1 MLRLCAAVT
10 RVRVRPDLRLHRR
23 LGSVPHSFQL
33 FTTKIQLYNWL
44 AGHMEMVPDRASQLT
59 RFPAASTVACPAALS
74 PTATSDPDLRPSHGQ
89 TTTHSA
95 PLEASAD
102 KWEWLGEPQAPSQS
116 PEQQQQEY
124 ALARRGPE
132 KTHALRVKAHSK
144 APRFE
149 DIVSQLEQLQGAG
162 YRGVYNTGSNIC
174 LNTAID
180 LAAKSLQS
188 AHQALNLASIHPPGS
203 PENTQALNCAEAH
216 ITKAIRRTNLAVKIA
231 AEVKRLERNRA
242 AAVAQGLQILQE
254 RQQQQAAV
262 IEDDGEEVTSCFYPG
277 LA

>member
-1 MLRLCAAVT
+1 MFSLTSGISSHHFQTCSLSADLLCCA
-10 RVRVRPDLRLHRR
+10 
-23 LGSVPHSFQL
+23 Q
-33 FTTKIQLYNWL
+33 
-44 AGHMEMVPDRASQLT
+44 ASQLT

-116 PEQQQQEY
+116 PEEQQQEY

-132 KTHALRVKAHSK
+132 KTHVLRVKAHSK

-162 YRGVYNTGSNIC
+162 YMGVYNTVST
-174 LNTAID
+174 TAD
-180 LAAKSLQS
+180 
-188 AHQALNLASIHPPGS
+188 
-203 PENTQALNCAEAH
+203 E
-216 ITKAIRRTNLAVKIA
+216 
-231 AEVKRLERNRA
+231 RA
-242 AAVAQGLQILQE
+242 AATLNQ
-254 RQQQQAAV
+254 
-262 IEDDGEEVTSCFYPG
+262 
-277 LA
+277 